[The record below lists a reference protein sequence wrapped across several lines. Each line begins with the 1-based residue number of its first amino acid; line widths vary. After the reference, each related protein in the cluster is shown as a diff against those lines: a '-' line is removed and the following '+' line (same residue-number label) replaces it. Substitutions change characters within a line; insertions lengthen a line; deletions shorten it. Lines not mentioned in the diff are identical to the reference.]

1 MSNEKNQTMEERLDA
16 LCDVDYDTL
25 DGDETE
31 HGCCI
36 GMAYSG
42 GRMVDSAGAE
52 WTVWLTD
59 FEGSDHTAVA
69 VLMENGE
76 YTENYLKVEPSC
88 SPTYGEGQNE
98 FSVSGSSLEEAVSKL
113 EAMVKILKSTPNA
126 RLLFTWDD

>member
-1 MSNEKNQTMEERLDA
+1 MSNAKNQKNPTMEERLDV

-36 GMAYSG
+36 GMAYAE
-42 GRMVDSAGAE
+42 DE

-69 VLMENGE
+69 VLMKNGK
-76 YTENYLKVEPSC
+76 YTDNYLKVGPSC
-88 SPTYGEGQNE
+88 SPMYGEGQNE